1 MKQIL
6 LLMLL
11 SVLGGCVSSSLD
23 QDAAKLKS
31 ELHDEWVSLGVLW
44 EGKLGLL
51 TYRKAV
57 EILGVPLQ
65 KEEYSKRSFTVL
77 WKAES
82 ASAADVLEATMTF
95 NEGILVFY
103 KLEWREGE
111 FMRGFPVLTGRLD

>member
-1 MKQIL
+1 ML
-6 LLMLL
+6 LL
-11 SVLGGCVSSSLD
+11 VLGGCVVSSSLE
-23 QDAAKLKS
+23 QNAAKLKS
-31 ELHDEWVSLGVLW
+31 ELHDEWVSLGELW
-44 EGKLGLL
+44 EGRLGLL

-111 FMRGFPVLTGRLD
+111 FMRDFPVLTGRLD